1 MRGRPIRLPFAGGA
15 LPSGA
20 ALLVLRLVTGP
31 MLAYHGYRK
40 LDAGIGKFV
49 ATVARYGFPFP
60 DLLARATIVIELVG
74 GICLTIGLL
83 TRLWGGLVTLQMVLI
98 VAKVQWHHGL
108 FGAPGQGGGFELNLL
123 YAAIAAALL
132 IAGPGLLALDH
143 AIGLEIDLTPRTAR
157 LRQEPAEER
166 IRAGA

>member
-1 MRGRPIRLPFAGGA
+1 MRLPFPGGA

-20 ALLVLRLVTGP
+20 ALLVLRLVMGP

-40 LDAGIGKFV
+40 LDAGVGRFV

-60 DLLARATIVIELVG
+60 ELLARATIVIELVG

-83 TRLWGGLVTLQMVLI
+83 TRIWGGFLTLQMVLI

-108 FGAPGQGGGFELNLL
+108 FGAPGRGGGFELNLL
-123 YAAIAAALL
+123 YAGIALALV
-132 IAGPGLLALDH
+132 IAGPGLFAVDH
-143 AIGLEIDLTPRTAR
+143 FVGLEIDLTPRAASPR
-157 LRQEPAEER
+157 PEEAV
-166 IRAGA
+166 RAGA